1 MIPPDDSRHQA
12 LPGLACVE
20 ICAGAGGQALGLE
33 RAGFEHR
40 ALVEL
45 DDDAVRTLRT
55 NRPHWNVLHTDVRSI
70 SADDLRP
77 SGQEQEIALLSAGVP
92 CPPFSLAGQQ
102 LGAAD
107 ERDLFPAVLALA
119 AGLKPKAV
127 LIENVKGIF
136 QAKFASYRAAV
147 LQQLKDL
154 GYATSWRLLRACDF
168 GVPQLRPR
176 AVLVAMRPPSFTQF
190 IWPTPTACPDTA
202 PSVGS
207 VLYQSMASQGW
218 ELAREWAD
226 SAAVIAPTLCGG
238 SRKHGG
244 ADLGPS
250 RARRAWAELGINGS
264 SVADAPPLPGTPL
277 PVKLTVAQMAL
288 LQGFPPDWAITGRKT
303 AAYRQVGNAFPPPVA
318 TAVGRSIATVLIQTG
333 SGTGPCSPHTGWLGT
348 SASGSSRHVPVASP
362 GVMAQTGTSSRTD
375 SQRPSLAL
383 SAGTA
388 E

>member
-1 MIPPDDSRHQA
+1 MNPPGDSRHP
-12 LPGLACVE
+12 LPDLTCVE
-20 ICAGAGGQALGLE
+20 ICTGAGGQALGLE

-55 NRPHWNVLHTDVRSI
+55 NRPRWNVLHTDVRSI
-70 SADDLRP
+70 SATDLRP
-77 SGQEQEIALLSAGVP
+77 SGQEQEIALVAAGVP

-119 AGLKPKAV
+119 ADLKPKAV
-127 LIENVKGIF
+127 LIENVKGIL

-147 LQQLKDL
+147 IQQLKDL

-190 IWPTPTACPDTA
+190 IWPTPTACPNTA

-207 VLYQSMASQGW
+207 VLYQSMASHGW

-238 SRKHGG
+238 SRRHGG

-250 RARRAWAELGINGS
+250 RARQAWAELGINGS
-264 SVADAPPLPGTPL
+264 SVADTPPLPGTPL
-277 PVKLTVAQMAL
+277 PVRLTVAQMAL

-318 TAVGRSIATVLIQTG
+318 TAVGRSIATALIQTG
-333 SGTGPCSPHTGWLGT
+333 SGTGPWSPQTGWLGT
-348 SASGSSRHVPVASP
+348 SASGSNRHGPLTSP
-362 GVMAQTGTSSRTD
+362 GVMA
-375 SQRPSLAL
+375 
-383 SAGTA
+383 
-388 E
+388 

>member
-1 MIPPDDSRHQA
+1 MFPPSDSHPPPP
-12 LPGLACVE
+12 PGLTCVE

-33 RAGFEHR
+33 RAGFEHS

-55 NRPHWNVLHTDVRSI
+55 NRPHWDVLHADVRSL

-77 SGQEQEIALLSAGVP
+77 SGQEQEIALLAAGVP

-107 ERDLFPAVLALA
+107 DRDLFPTVLALA
-119 AGLKPKAV
+119 ARLRPRAV
-127 LIENVKGIF
+127 LIENVKGIL
-136 QAKFASYRAAV
+136 QAKFDSYRADV
-147 LQQLKDL
+147 LQQLEDL
-154 GYATSWRLLRACDF
+154 GYLTSWRLLRACDF

-176 AVLVAMRPPSFTQF
+176 AVLVAMRPASFTKF
-190 IWPTPTACPDTA
+190 VWPTPTACPDTA
-202 PSVGS
+202 PTVGS

-218 ELAREWAD
+218 ELAREWAN
-226 SAAVIAPTLCGG
+226 SATRIAPTLCGG

-250 RARRAWAELGINGS
+250 RARQAWAELGINGS

-318 TAVGRSIATVLIQTG
+318 TAVGRSMATALIQTG
-333 SGTGPCSPHTGWLGT
+333 SGTGPWSPHTGWLG
-348 SASGSSRHVPVASP
+348 SSVSGNSRHAPVASP
-362 GVMAQTGTSSRTD
+362 GVMA
-375 SQRPSLAL
+375 
-383 SAGTA
+383 
-388 E
+388 